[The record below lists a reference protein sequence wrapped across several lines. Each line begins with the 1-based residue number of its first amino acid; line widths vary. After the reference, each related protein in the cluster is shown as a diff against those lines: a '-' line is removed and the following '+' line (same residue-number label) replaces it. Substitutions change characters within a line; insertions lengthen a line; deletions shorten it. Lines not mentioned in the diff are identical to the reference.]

1 VRAGPVA
8 ALVVAGLLAACGDDS
23 GGELES
29 GDRGA
34 GVGAL
39 GGSAETQTLAR
50 TRLERRPPGAL
61 AWVAHEVRLAPGQA
75 IEHKHELAFVYG
87 RRGEHEVRRTGDAP
101 LDSGGDATAGADATP
116 EDGDG
121 AAAGAGAP
129 LAGGDGA
136 AVSAGALHRHLAG
149 DDGSVFWE
157 IRVAPRGAP
166 APPGTRGAR
175 RVFESEPL
183 EGVPAPAAVSLIE
196 VTVPPR
202 GGRTTVHTH
211 PGPEFI
217 YQLTGRI
224 DYQNAIVGTKRLGPG
239 GAEGIPPDTAV
250 QKRNPYADPA
260 SFLSMFLVDPD
271 RPFAPKAGF

>member
-1 VRAGPVA
+1 VSGGA
-8 ALVVAGLLAACGDDS
+8 ALSGGAPASGSAAGNAVPLRARALAFAIAPLLGLLAACGDDS

-39 GGSAETQTLAR
+39 GGSAETKTLAR
-50 TRLERRPPGAL
+50 ARLERRPPGAL

-75 IEHKHELAFVYG
+75 IEHAHELAFVYG
-87 RRGEHEVRRTGDAP
+87 RRGEHMLRGAGDEALTEGRGAP
-101 LDSGGDATAGADATP
+101 VPAGEPHRHVAGD
-116 EDGDG
+116 E
-121 AAAGAGAP
+121 AAA
-129 LAGGDGA
+129 L
-136 AVSAGALHRHLAG
+136 
-149 DDGSVFWE
+149 WE
-157 IRVAPRGAP
+157 IRLARPGAP
-166 APPGTRGAR
+166 APPGERGAR

-183 EGVPAPAAVSLIE
+183 EGIPDRPVASLIE

-217 YQLTGRI
+217 YQLSGEI

-239 GAEGIPPDTAV
+239 GAEGIPPNTAV

-260 SFLSMFLVDPD
+260 SFLSLFLVDPD
-271 RPFAPKAGF
+271 QPFAPKADF